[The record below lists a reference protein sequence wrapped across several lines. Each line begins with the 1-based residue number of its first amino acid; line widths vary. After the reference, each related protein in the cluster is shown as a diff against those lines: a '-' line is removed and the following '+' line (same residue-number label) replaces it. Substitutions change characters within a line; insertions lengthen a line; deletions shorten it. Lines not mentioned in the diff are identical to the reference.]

1 MPSSKQLFRST
12 IIAAVS
18 AAVILITVVL
28 PAEYGIDP
36 TGVGRVLR
44 LTEMGEIKNQLAAEA
59 ASDAEADAKKAMAG
73 APSVAEMG
81 QQSRPAN
88 VPEEAPQRL
97 HPPALRLLQQ
107 RSLSRAGVTR
117 RASRWH
123 PAKGLNQLRMKE
135 GAEANFAWAVEG
147 AGAVNFDTHGDGG
160 GRSISYEKG
169 RGVPS
174 DKGTLV
180 AASPAITA
188 GSGAIAA
195 MLRWPWCCEPMETT
209 STFSVLDGL
218 GHASIAHARKVGIAA
233 SPWRRCPV

>member
-1 MPSSKQLFRST
+1 M
-12 IIAAVS
+12 
-18 AAVILITVVL
+18 ILITVVL

-88 VPEEAPQRL
+88 VPEESSTKAASASSPAPAAAEPQPRW
-97 HPPALRLLQQ
+97 RDE
-107 RSLSRAGVTR
+107 TR
-117 RASRWH
+117 FTLA
-123 PAKGLNQLRMKE
+123 PGQGIEIKLRMKE

-180 AASPAITA
+180 AAFTGNHGWFWRNRGNAEVA
-188 GSGAIAA
+188 LV
-195 MLRWPWCCEPMETT
+195 LRT
-209 STFSVLDGL
+209 DGDY
-218 GHASIAHARKVGIAA
+218 IDIQR
-233 SPWRRCPV
+233 P

>member
-1 MPSSKQLFRST
+1 MYNTAVPSPAELPSSKQLFRST

-88 VPEEAPQRL
+88 VPEE
-97 HPPALRLLQQ
+97 
-107 RSLSRAGVTR
+107 SST
-117 RASRWH
+117 
-123 PAKGLNQLRMKE
+123 K
-135 GAEANFAWAVEG
+135 
-147 AGAVNFDTHGDGG
+147 
-160 GRSISYEKG
+160 
-169 RGVPS
+169 
-174 DKGTLV
+174 
-180 AASPAITA
+180 AASASSPAP
-188 GSGAIAA
+188 AA
-195 MLRWPWCCEPMETT
+195 AEPQPRWRDETRFT
-209 STFSVLDGL
+209 LAPGQ
-218 GHASIAHARKVGIAA
+218 GIEI
-233 SPWRRCPV
+233 